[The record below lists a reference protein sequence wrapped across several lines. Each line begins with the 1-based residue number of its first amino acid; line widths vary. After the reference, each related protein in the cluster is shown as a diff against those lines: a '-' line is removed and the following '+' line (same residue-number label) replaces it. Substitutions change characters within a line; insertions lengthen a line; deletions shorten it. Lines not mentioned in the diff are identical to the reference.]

1 MFNIKNRNLRKQA
14 IVPVIF
20 MVVFGFFIILSII
33 ESINKNIFSGIL
45 LSAFFSIF
53 FITGLTRW
61 NKLKKFDDLM
71 SRKTLVNYLRNNE
84 INDINKIFCSS
95 CLSKKISN
103 RNHTTKSFREF
114 YCSVCG
120 ETLYYVERKDFI

>member
-71 SRKTLVNYLRNNE
+71 SRKTLVNYL
-84 INDINKIFCSS
+84 S
-95 CLSKKISN
+95 
-103 RNHTTKSFREF
+103 
-114 YCSVCG
+114 
-120 ETLYYVERKDFI
+120 